1 MTNDLHREAVCES
14 VAIEDVARRYI
25 PGLERFGGGGW
36 FTGNCPFEDEKDG
49 SFYIAPGRTWRCK
62 GCGRGGDVVD
72 LEFLCGNYSSPSEGP
87 GSEEHT
93 SELQSR
99 QYLVFRLLLE
109 KKK

>member
-49 SFYIAPGRTWRCK
+49 SFYIAPGRTWRCE
-62 GCGRGGDVVD
+62 GYGRGGGVVGFEVFFGD
-72 LEFLCGNYSSPSEGP
+72 YSSPSGGP
-87 GSEEHT
+87 GVKNPTCGWT
-93 SELQSR
+93 SPNPRSTR
-99 QYLVFRLLLE
+99 
-109 KKK
+109 